1 LQKPAARFAFYNFAS
16 NANDVANLHTV
27 LANALLINECKK
39 FHASGG
45 RQRKAINF
53 APVDAFIAHARD
65 VIYVNAAAKLWHCVY
80 RVVRIQSHTH
90 EKTSSQV
97 SLRVRYCAILFYLVG
112 LFLRVL
118 H

>member
-1 LQKPAARFAFYNFAS
+1 MSAKNFTRRE
-16 NANDVANLHTV
+16 V
-27 LANALLINECKK
+27 
-39 FHASGG
+39 G
-45 RQRKAINF
+45 REKAINF

-97 SLRVRYCAILFYLVG
+97 SLMYIIVQFYFIWSVCFSGYNTLNC
-112 LFLRVL
+112 
-118 H
+118 